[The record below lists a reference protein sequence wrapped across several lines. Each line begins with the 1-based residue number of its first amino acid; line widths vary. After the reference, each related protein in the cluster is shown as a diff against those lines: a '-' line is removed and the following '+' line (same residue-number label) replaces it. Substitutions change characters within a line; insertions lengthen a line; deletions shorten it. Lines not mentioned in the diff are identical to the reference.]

1 MNMLRWLTTNLRTFL
16 LAFILALAVWV
27 TAVTST
33 NPDETDTLPA
43 PVPIE
48 FMGQDAS
55 LVQIASLPTSVQ
67 VSLRAPRSVWE
78 QIRADP
84 TVVRAIV
91 DMTGLGAGTHRLE
104 VVVQVSVQPVRVLSV
119 TPATVNLVL
128 EPLAS
133 ATLPVQLVVNGELAP
148 GYQIGEIVLTPPE
161 VDIFGPQSLVEQVA
175 SLQAEININNA
186 RASIETDLPI
196 TAVDASGN
204 KITGLTFSPQ
214 TLKVTLPITQLGGY
228 RDLVVKVVTVGS
240 PASGYRLESVEAY
253 PPIVTVYSGNTNLIE
268 SLPGYVETTPLS
280 LSGAREDIETYLSLV
295 LPPDVTIVGKTNIL
309 VKVGIATIEGSS
321 TISNRPVTV
330 SNLSPGLKVEISP
343 ATVDV
348 ILSGPLPLL
357 DTLRASDILIN
368 IDLKGRGVG
377 SYQLTPTV
385 TVLVEGLRVESI
397 VPGAVQVT
405 ITQSTP

>member
-1 MNMLRWLTTNLRTFL
+1 MSMLRWLTTNLRTFL

-405 ITQSTP
+405 ITKSTP